1 MDDKM
6 NVPDGMLSAAYEY
19 CPASFAMPAVEAM
32 LEAALKWLD
41 GELKRHHNS
50 NTNSWQAGYNV
61 AIEDVRRMFRVT
73 PEHKDGT
80 VVWRAGTTIPIGVWS
95 GGKIYTTNVP
105 DPLKLCE
112 RDNDGDGN
120 CDIHSSPGVFRNPS
134 FNKKKEESFVECDTC
149 RAKPGSPTLCY
160 GCLHNREIICSLH
173 RELKSIKDTK

>member
-112 RDNDGDGN
+112 RDNDGASHISEKQKQDNDHQNDPVPQIVQHGFGGEVHQIAAVQEGN
-120 CDIHSSPGVFRNPS
+120 DFHPGW
-134 FNKKKEESFVECDTC
+134 
-149 RAKPGSPTLCY
+149 
-160 GCLHNREIICSLH
+160 
-173 RELKSIKDTK
+173 